1 MKTLNKII
9 SLDSFQRLVIVPL
22 KRLIDKKAEE
32 ITDIISEMS
41 EQTQSDWNQ
50 TDETQNDYIKNKPI
64 EETEDDALEL
74 LAEMGVLEVTVDT
87 DGSILTDENNNILT
101 V

>member
-9 SLDSFQRLVIVPL
+9 SLDSLQRLVIVPL

-50 TDETQNDYIKNKPI
+50 TDETQFDYIKNKPI
-64 EETEDDALEL
+64 EATADDALEL
-74 LAEMGVLEVTVDT
+74 LAEMEVFEAATDS
-87 DGSILTDENNNILT
+87 DGSVFTDENNNILT
-101 V
+101 I

>member
-9 SLDSFQRLVIVPL
+9 SLDSLQRLVVVPL

-50 TDETQNDYIKNKPI
+50 TDETRSDYIKNKPI

-87 DGSILTDENNNILT
+87 DGAILTDENNNILT

>member
-1 MKTLNKII
+1 MNKII
-9 SLDSFQRLVIVPL
+9 SLDSLQRLVIVPL

-50 TDETQNDYIKNKPI
+50 TDETQFDYIKNKPI
-64 EETEDDALEL
+64 EATADDALEL
-74 LAEMGVLEVTVDT
+74 LAEMEVFEAATDS
-87 DGSILTDENNNILT
+87 DGSVFTDENNNILT
-101 V
+101 I

>member
-1 MKTLNKII
+1 MNKII
-9 SLDSFQRLVIVPL
+9 SLDSLQRLVVVPL

-50 TDETQNDYIKNKPI
+50 TDETRSDYIKNKPI

-87 DGSILTDENNNILT
+87 DGAILTDENNNILT

>member
-1 MKTLNKII
+1 MNKII
-9 SLDSFQRLVIVPL
+9 SLDSLQRLVVVPL

-50 TDETQNDYIKNKPI
+50 TDETRSDYIKNKPI
-64 EETEDDALEL
+64 EATADDALEL
-74 LAEMGVLEVTVDT
+74 LAEMEVFEAATDS
-87 DGSILTDENNNILT
+87 DGSVFTDENNNILT
-101 V
+101 I

>member
-1 MKTLNKII
+1 MNKII